1 MYTEEQLDKLE
12 QEEHSLTEETLV
24 AILLVLTNAKL
35 DLENELH
42 AFYRKY
48 GKDGVITLAEA
59 RKWVSKKD
67 HRRRIVLL
75 WLLTHKIF
83 DKAAKEIRPLF
94 RRLLED
100 VSQKELDFFKVKLSS
115 EDIDKIIYK
124 EWGDDNLNWLDRL
137 DNDFELW
144 ESRLNKQLKTDFI
157 HAESEEDVLDNLYL
171 FFDKIE
177 RVLKKLVYTESTAD
191 GSRIRNE
198 IFDLMGVKKYIFYS
212 RVDERRCEYC
222 GALHGKTFLTTEFE
236 VGVTA
241 SPIHPRCRCWEVP
254 IID

>member
-1 MYTEEQLDKLE
+1 MYSEEQLDRLE
-12 QEEHSLTEETLV
+12 QEEHELTEEALV
-24 AILLVLTNAKL
+24 AMLLVLSNAKL

-94 RRLLED
+94 RRLLKD

-157 HAESEEDVLDNLYL
+157 HAESEEDAIENMYN
-171 FFDKIE
+171 FFDKASKILE
-177 RVLKKLVYTESTAD
+177 ALLMAESTAS
-191 GSRIRNE
+191 GSRIRQE
-198 IFDLMGVKKYIFYS
+198 IFEILDIKKYKFWS
-212 RVDERRCEYC
+212 RDDEKRCKYC